1 MKNCYTLTLFL
12 FLTISLIFNLQA
24 QDKKALDDKVLPDSV
39 LVQQCIQNLFDG
51 MRAADSVQVRAC
63 FRDDV
68 RMASSFTTRTGKAIL
83 DFGSLPDFLEAVVE
97 PRDIVWD
104 ERIDEIYIRID
115 DNMAQVWTEYEF
127 FLGERFSHCGVNAFQ
142 LIKQEGIWK
151 IFNLTD
157 TRRREGC
164 RSD

>member
-1 MKNCYTLTLFL
+1 MKNFYTLGFVSFL
-12 FLTISLIFNLQA
+12 LLASPFIFNLQA
-24 QDKKALDDKVLPDSV
+24 QDKKALTDSA
-39 LVQQCIQNLFDG
+39 LVHQCIQNLFDG
-51 MRAADSVQVRAC
+51 MRAADSVQVHAC

-68 RMASSFTTRTGKAIL
+68 RMASSFAARTGKAIL
-83 DFGSLPDFLEAVVE
+83 DFGTLADFLEAVGQ
-97 PRDIVWD
+97 PKDIVWD
-104 ERIDEIYIRID
+104 ERIYEIDIRID

-142 LIKQEGIWK
+142 LIKQEGVWK

-164 RSD
+164 RSGQ